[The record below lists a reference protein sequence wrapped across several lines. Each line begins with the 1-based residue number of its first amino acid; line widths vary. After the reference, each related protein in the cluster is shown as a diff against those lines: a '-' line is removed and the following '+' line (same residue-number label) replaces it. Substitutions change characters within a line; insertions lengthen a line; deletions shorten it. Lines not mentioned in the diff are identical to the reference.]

1 MPNLAVNDY
10 VGISFW
16 LISIALAA
24 TTGFL
29 VVERR
34 NVKPKWKTPV
44 SVSALVT
51 GIAASHY
58 FYMRRVW
65 VKTGESPIVYRY
77 IDWFLTVPL
86 QIIEFYLILSVAK
99 KIPQNL
105 FYKLLLASFLMILF
119 GFLGE
124 TGQMDRNLGFVLG
137 TGAWLY
143 ILYEIFFGEA
153 SKLKKET
160 DDESIRFTFDA
171 LKWIVTIGWAI
182 YPIGYL
188 LEKTNMNLLYNLGD
202 LVNKIL
208 FGLVIWYA
216 GKGKFSKK
224 VVDESETK
232 LLDDS
237 DNLNANN
244 HNQNHNHNHNHNHN
258 QNHNNQELSKNQNQN
273 NNQDLN
279 ENQMSDSN
287 NDNTNNT
294 NNNIVENSDPL
305 ERQSDNN

>member
-1 MPNLAVNDY
+1 MQDLQTNDY

-16 LISIALAA
+16 LISMALAA
-24 TTGFL
+24 STGFL

-34 NVKPKWKTPV
+34 NVKPKWKTPI

-58 FYMRRVW
+58 YYMRNVW
-65 VKTGESPIVYRY
+65 VASGESPVVYRY

-105 FYKLLLASFLMILF
+105 FYKLLGASIVMLVF

-124 TGQMDRNLGFVLG
+124 TNQINRGVGFLMG
-137 TGAWLY
+137 TLAWIY
-143 ILYEIFFGEA
+143 ILYEIFYGDAAKF
-153 SKLKKET
+153 KEET
-160 DDESIRFTFDA
+160 KDESVKFGFDA
-171 LKWIVTIGWAI
+171 LKWIVSIGWSI

-188 LEKTNMNLLYNLGD
+188 LEKTNMNLLYNIGD

-216 GKGKFSKK
+216 AKMKS
-224 VVDESETK
+224 
-232 LLDDS
+232 
-237 DNLNANN
+237 NLNKEEGKIK
-244 HNQNHNHNHNHNHN
+244 H
-258 QNHNNQELSKNQNQN
+258 L
-273 NNQDLN
+273 
-279 ENQMSDSN
+279 
-287 NDNTNNT
+287 
-294 NNNIVENSDPL
+294 
-305 ERQSDNN
+305 

>member
-1 MPNLAVNDY
+1 MPNLAVDDY

-58 FYMRRVW
+58 LYMRRGW
-65 VKTGESPIVYRY
+65 VATNQSPIVYRY

-99 KIPQNL
+99 KIPANL
-105 FYKLLLASFLMILF
+105 FYKLLVASFLMILF

-124 TGQMDRNLGFVLG
+124 TGQIDRTYGFVLG
-137 TGAWLY
+137 TLFWLY
-143 ILYEIFFGEA
+143 IIYEIFFGEA
-153 SKLKKET
+153 SKLKNET
-160 DDESIRFTFDA
+160 KDKSVKFTFDA
-171 LKWIVTIGWAI
+171 LKWIVTVGWAI

-188 LEKTNMNLLYNLGD
+188 LKKTNMNLLYNLGD

-216 GKGKFSKK
+216 GKGK
-224 VVDESETK
+224 
-232 LLDDS
+232 LDNKINS
-237 DNLNANN
+237 DVS
-244 HNQNHNHNHNHNHN
+244 
-258 QNHNNQELSKNQNQN
+258 NNQEPVASDNQEPVPVPGTADRENINMEENLNLDIDADIDIDN
-273 NNQDLN
+273 NLG
-279 ENQMSDSN
+279 
-287 NDNTNNT
+287 DNTAS
-294 NNNIVENSDPL
+294 ENDKNKQ
-305 ERQSDNN
+305 E

>member
-1 MPNLAVNDY
+1 MPNLAVDDY

-16 LISIALAA
+16 VISIALAA
-24 TTGFL
+24 STGFL

-58 FYMRRVW
+58 FYMRKVW
-65 VKTGESPIVYRY
+65 VASGESPIVYRY

-99 KIPQNL
+99 KIPEEL
-105 FYKLLLASFLMILF
+105 FYKLLLASFFMILF

-124 TGQMDRNLGFVLG
+124 TGQIDRNLGFVLG
-137 TGAWLY
+137 TLAWLY
-143 ILYEIFFGEA
+143 ILYEIFYGEA
-153 SKLKKET
+153 SKLKEET
-160 DDESIRFTFDA
+160 DDESVKFTFDA
-171 LKWIVTIGWAI
+171 LKWIVTVGWAI

-216 GKGKFSKK
+216 GKGKL
-224 VVDESETK
+224 DTK
-232 LLDDS
+232 
-237 DNLNANN
+237 
-244 HNQNHNHNHNHNHN
+244 
-258 QNHNNQELSKNQNQN
+258 
-273 NNQDLN
+273 
-279 ENQMSDSN
+279 SN
-287 NDNTNNT
+287 NSEKLNKVINN
-294 NNNIVENSDPL
+294 
-305 ERQSDNN
+305 

>member
-65 VKTGESPIVYRY
+65 VNTGDSPIVYRY

-99 KIPQNL
+99 KIPQGL
-105 FYKLLLASFLMILF
+105 FYKLLFASFLMILF

-137 TGAWLY
+137 TAAWLY
-143 ILYEIFFGEA
+143 ILYEIFYGEA

-182 YPIGYL
+182 YPVGYL

-216 GKGKFSKK
+216 GKGKITKK
-224 VVDESETK
+224 VVDKSESK

-237 DNLNANN
+237 DNLNGN
-244 HNQNHNHNHNHNHN
+244 NHNHNHNHNN
-258 QNHNNQELSKNQNQN
+258 QDLSNNQNQN
-273 NNQDLN
+273 NSQDLS

-287 NDNTNNT
+287 NNTNNT
-294 NNNIVENSDPL
+294 NNANINNIMENSD
-305 ERQSDNN
+305 RSDKQSDNN